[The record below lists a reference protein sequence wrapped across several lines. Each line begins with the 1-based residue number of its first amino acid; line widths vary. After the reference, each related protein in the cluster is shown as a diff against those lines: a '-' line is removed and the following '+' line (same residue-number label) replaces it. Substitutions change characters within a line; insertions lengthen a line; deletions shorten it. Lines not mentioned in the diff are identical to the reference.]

1 MKRAPVRSTLFNI
14 SFFAVTTVLCIA
26 YVPGLL
32 LPRAGFVKL
41 VQFWLRCVTFLEYI
55 VLGLRYE
62 VRGRENLPTHGAY
75 IIASKHQSE
84 YETLKAHLLFNDPAI
99 ILKKEL
105 LRIPFFGAYL
115 SKAGVLAID
124 RSTPERALRSIQTGA
139 LIVKE
144 QGRPLLIFPQGTRVS
159 PDQSAEDKPYKP
171 GIVRVQDVTQLP
183 IVPMALNSGVFWP
196 KNAWVKSSGT
206 VIFEI
211 MPPIPPGHSRA
222 NLMAVLQDTIE
233 TRSNELVS
241 EARAQHNSPAKNGI
255 HKTIKTI
262 MLIALFAMAYAA
274 WWMVSARWI
283 NESYLNLWP
292 IRPEHYVA
300 APLNITGFPM
310 MRASSAEELFTSD
323 DGTLQLTDVA
333 ISGWPIPGLS
343 NHIKTGPL
351 TVTSSR
357 WRDALRFDQFDG
369 YIVPGTRTIVIRD
382 AHFQKDAFKAVINGM
397 IKTGADITQ
406 VDLNVQFQNYAEF
419 IKTLAQNSI
428 LEERT
433 AQFMIAAFNALADG
447 TGVVSIPITQNGRTL
462 YAGPFAIAKLPEPSP
477 VIERSFQQAPADPQA
492 PSH

>member
-1 MKRAPVRSTLFNI
+1 
-14 SFFAVTTVLCIA
+14 
-26 YVPGLL
+26 
-32 LPRAGFVKL
+32 
-41 VQFWLRCVTFLEYI
+41 
-55 VLGLRYE
+55 

-139 LIVKE
+139 LIVRE

-159 PDQSAEDKPYKP
+159 PDQSAKDKPYKP

-196 KNAWVKSSGT
+196 KNSWLKSSGT
-206 VIFEI
+206 VIFDI
-211 MPPIPPGHSRA
+211 MPPIQPGHNRA
-222 NLMAVLQDTIE
+222 NLMSTLQDLIE
-233 TRSNELVS
+233 TRSDALAA
-241 EARAQHNSPAKNGI
+241 EARTQHNSPAKNGI

-262 MLIALFAMAYAA
+262 MLIALFCIAYAG
-274 WWMVSARWI
+274 WWTLAARWI
-283 NESYLNLWP
+283 NESYLDLWP

-300 APLNITGFPM
+300 APLNITGFPIM
-310 MRASSAEELFTSD
+310 TASSGEEIFTSG

-333 ISGWPIPGLS
+333 VSGWPVPGLS
-343 NHIKTGPL
+343 SHIKTGTL

-369 YIVPGTRTIVIRD
+369 YIVPGTTTIIIRD
-382 AHFQKDAFKAVINGM
+382 AHLQKDTFKAVINGTV
-397 IKTGADITQ
+397 KTGADIPQ
-406 VDLNVQFQNYAEF
+406 VDLNIQFQNYTEF
-419 IKTLAQNSI
+419 IKTLAQNGI
-428 LEERT
+428 FEQRT
-433 AQFMIAAFNALADG
+433 AQFMIAAFNALADS

-462 YAGPFAIAKLPEPSP
+462 YAGPFAIAKLPEPSQA
-477 VIERSFQQAPADPQA
+477 IERSFQQAPADPQV